1 MCLIMEKSKKPS
13 TITLRVSSQERE
25 FIEGMA
31 EFEGKSM
38 SEMIKDIVL
47 ENLEDSYDVQIADLA
62 YQNYLACGKKSTALS
77 DYAKEIDIEL

>member
-1 MCLIMEKSKKPS
+1 MFDNGEIKKTS

-31 EFEGKSM
+31 EFEGKSK

-47 ENLEDSYDVQIADLA
+47 EHLEDSYDVQIADLA
-62 YQNYLACGKKSTALS
+62 YQNYLDDGKKSMSLS
-77 DYAKEIDIEL
+77 NYAKEIGIE

>member
-1 MCLIMEKSKKPS
+1 MFDNGEIKKTS

-31 EFEGKSM
+31 EFEGKSK

-47 ENLEDSYDVQIADLA
+47 EQLEDSYDVQLADLA
-62 YQNYLACGKKSTALS
+62 YQNYLDDGKKSMSLS
-77 DYAKEIDIEL
+77 NYAKEIGIE

>member
-1 MCLIMEKSKKPS
+1 MFDNGEIKKTS

-31 EFEGKSM
+31 EFEGKSK

-47 ENLEDSYDVQIADLA
+47 EQLEDSYDVQISDLA
-62 YQNYLACGKKSTALS
+62 YQNYLDDGKKSMSLS
-77 DYAKEIDIEL
+77 NYAKEIGIEW

>member
-1 MCLIMEKSKKPS
+1 MFDNGEIKKTS

-31 EFEGKSM
+31 EFEGKSK

-47 ENLEDSYDVQIADLA
+47 EQLEDSYDVQIADLA
-62 YQNYLACGKKSTALS
+62 YQNYLDDGKKSMSLS
-77 DYAKEIDIEL
+77 NYAKEIGIEW

>member
-1 MCLIMEKSKKPS
+1 MFDNGEIKKTS

-31 EFEGKSM
+31 EFEGKSK

-47 ENLEDSYDVQIADLA
+47 EQLEDSYDVQIADLA
-62 YQNYLACGKKSTALS
+62 YQNYLDDGKKSMSLS
-77 DYAKEIDIEL
+77 NYAKEIGIE

>member
-1 MCLIMEKSKKPS
+1 MFDNGEIKKTS

-47 ENLEDSYDVQIADLA
+47 EQLEDSYDVQIADLA
-62 YQNYLACGKKSTALS
+62 YQNYLDDGKKSMSLS
-77 DYAKEIDIEL
+77 NYAKEIGIEW

>member
-1 MCLIMEKSKKPS
+1 MFDNGEIKKTS

-31 EFEGKSM
+31 EFEGKSK

-47 ENLEDSYDVQIADLA
+47 EQLEDSYDVQISDLA
-62 YQNYLACGKKSTALS
+62 YQNYLDDGKKSMSLS
-77 DYAKEIDIEL
+77 NYAKEIGIE